1 MAPDL
6 NHDLDA
12 LTDRAAVALKDDLRA
27 RLEEALM
34 PVLHDVVNKAAEDLR
49 ARLAV
54 RLAAHY
60 NAMNHQTQVTLLV
73 DGVRQP

>member
-1 MAPDL
+1 MALLDL

-12 LTDRAAVALKDDLRA
+12 LADR
-27 RLEEALM
+27 
-34 PVLHDVVNKAAEDLR
+34 AAEDLR

-60 NAMNHQTQVTLLV
+60 NVMSQQMQVTLLV
-73 DGVRQP
+73 GGVKQP